1 MKEDYVDLNLK
12 TLVQFLAFAPDI
24 FCVSTGKTFNPSVS
38 RFHMYKTGMKI
49 RALSHPCSISSISLT
64 HFSRQWQC
72 LSVRMQPM
80 AHQGSDLR
88 QGPKALAGSHNIAAD
103 GARAITDAAA

>member
-1 MKEDYVDLNLK
+1 MKEDDVDLNLK

-64 HFSRQWQC
+64 FF
-72 LSVRMQPM
+72 
-80 AHQGSDLR
+80 
-88 QGPKALAGSHNIAAD
+88 K
-103 GARAITDAAA
+103 ARAVPLCVHAAHGPSGL